1 VQHRIERWLQHPV
14 TFGVVPLFALVNAG
28 VMLPTSGQS
37 FTSQPALLATVAGL
51 VIGKPLGIFGAAWL
65 AVRVGVS
72 ALPDEATWYRVFGV
86 ATLGGIGF
94 TMSLFIAGLAF
105 GAGALL
111 DAAKIG
117 VLAGSLVTGVV
128 GALLL
133 SRKSPVAVRD

>member
-1 VQHRIERWLQHPV
+1 
-14 TFGVVPLFALVNAG
+14 
-28 VMLPTSGQS
+28 
-37 FTSQPALLATVAGL
+37 
-51 VIGKPLGIFGAAWL
+51 
-65 AVRVGVS
+65 
-72 ALPDEATWYRVFGV
+72 
-86 ATLGGIGF
+86 
-94 TMSLFIAGLAF
+94 MSLFIAGLAF